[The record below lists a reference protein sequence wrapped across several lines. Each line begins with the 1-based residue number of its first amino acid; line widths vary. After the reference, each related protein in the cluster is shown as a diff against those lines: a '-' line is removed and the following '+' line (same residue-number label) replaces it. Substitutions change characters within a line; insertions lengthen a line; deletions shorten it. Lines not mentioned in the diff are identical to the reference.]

1 MFIRKIRL
9 PVRLKK
15 NPLPAILSLLVVFF
29 NSFGQGKENIRK
41 LDQLIATGRNA
52 EAIAFI
58 GSFSKTGLSDPEV
71 LFLSGKLYASQRN
84 YRLAILFLNQA
95 LEKSENPGFELLY
108 LLGDV
113 LHKSNQFA
121 EAAESYSKCLAFGKE
136 KLAIAEK
143 IKQCKLGEN
152 LKANPLE
159 VRISNLGININTA
172 ENELRPIVSPDFL
185 KMFYL
190 RKNSEIKNSQLLISQ
205 NHSSWEKASVFPASW
220 NLDNSGFHFSG
231 ISPDGQVIYLESQQ
245 GKGDI
250 YFSQLEGGV
259 WSAPKSFVW
268 NSPRSTESSVSI
280 SADGNLL
287 FFVSDRS
294 GNKDI
299 WYCNKKGN
307 SWTNPRKAGPEAN
320 TNREEESPWLD
331 ADGQYLYFSSKGHG
345 GIGGFDIFRVPFGK
359 NGARPENIGY
369 PINSA
374 GDDIHFML
382 MPDEKT
388 AFYSSER
395 DGGQGGFDI
404 FSVRMSISG
413 SPQLLLYK
421 GSVSDGYGSPVD
433 AAITITET
441 GQSKPVAKLKANPE
455 TGTFVTLLPTGK
467 SYSVLVEKEG
477 YLFYS
482 DLLNLRDQPVDRES
496 ERKIKLQK
504 LLPGTSLILNNIF
517 FDAGKSS
524 LRKESS
530 PELQRILL
538 ILRQNPGIKVEIS
551 GHIEAGGPEDILLKL
566 TENRAQAVVDY
577 LVATGIKS
585 SRLIPKG
592 FGSSKTGKEKA
603 DSPEQKVARTEF
615 RVISIQ

>member
-1 MFIRKIRL
+1 
-9 PVRLKK
+9 
-15 NPLPAILSLLVVFF
+15 LS
-29 NSFGQGKENIRK
+29 K
-41 LDQLIATGRNA
+41 
-52 EAIAFI
+52 
-58 GSFSKTGLSDPEV
+58 
-71 LFLSGKLYASQRN
+71 
-84 YRLAILFLNQA
+84 
-95 LEKSENPGFELLY
+95 
-108 LLGDV
+108 
-113 LHKSNQFA
+113 
-121 EAAESYSKCLAFGKE
+121 
-136 KLAIAEK
+136 
-143 IKQCKLGEN
+143 
-152 LKANPLE
+152 
-159 VRISNLGININTA
+159 
-172 ENELRPIVSPDFL
+172 
-185 KMFYL
+185 
-190 RKNSEIKNSQLLISQ
+190 
-205 NHSSWEKASVFPASW
+205 
-220 NLDNSGFHFSG
+220 
-231 ISPDGQVIYLESQQ
+231 
-245 GKGDI
+245 
-250 YFSQLEGGV
+250 LEGGN
-259 WSAPKSFVW
+259 WSAPKAFIW
-268 NSPRSTESSVSI
+268 NSPRSVESSVSI
-280 SADGNLL
+280 SADGNFL

-307 SWTNPRKAGPEAN
+307 SWANPRKAGQEIN

-331 ADGQYLYFSSKGHG
+331 ADGQYLYFSSKGHD
-345 GIGGFDIFRVPFGK
+345 GIGGFDIFRVPFEK
-359 NGARPENIGY
+359 NGAKPENIGY

-374 GDDIHFML
+374 GDDVHFML

-388 AFYSSER
+388 AFYSSVR

-421 GSVSDGYGSPVD
+421 GSISDGYGSPLD
-433 AAITITET
+433 ASITVTET

-482 DLLNLRDQPVDRES
+482 DLLNLRDQPLDRES

-504 LLPGTSLILNNIF
+504 LLPGTNLILNNIF

-585 SRLIPKG
+585 SRLVPKG
-592 FGSSKTGKEKA
+592 FGSSKTGKEKSG
-603 DSPEQKVARTEF
+603 SPDQKVARTEF
-615 RVISIQ
+615 RVISTQ